1 MKTTQY
7 DKEYCGVD
15 KDKISTVHPLIHK
28 KNFRLFLEFVR
39 DRYEVHTNKDVE
51 QLPKPWTDNPVLQ
64 QYKFTNIRREHDR
77 QSKMYIN
84 GVAERNDLTLNEKI
98 LNAFMFR
105 AWNNYDT
112 FTTLGGPFSM
122 DDILTG
128 EAMQKA
134 RKIVH
139 SVDKQD
145 PNHLWF
151 NSAYNQGSMKGVWRF
166 PDGSGFKVRLSE
178 DEAAKKPGF
187 EPCMPLRMFY
197 LAKYV
202 INNHII
208 DRLLYAED
216 QKEAYEIIRSVPGFA
231 AFMAYQVFVD
241 LTYIEAFKFS
251 ENEFTMAGPGCKRG
265 LDYLFSDAK
274 GMSPEEC
281 LFWLRD
287 NFDRLN
293 AQFPD
298 IGLDLNKL
306 MYDLPEW
313 DRTMNVMSLENCMCE
328 LSKYLKVVYG
338 TGRPRCKYKGV

>member
-7 DKEYCGVD
+7 DKKYCGVD
-15 KDKISTVHPLIHK
+15 QDKISTVHPLIHK

-84 GVAERNDLTLNEKI
+84 GVAECKSLTLNEKI

-112 FTTLGGPFSM
+112 FVTLGGPFSM
-122 DDILTG
+122 DDIVTG

-178 DEAAKKPGF
+178 EEAAKKPGF

-202 INNHII
+202 IDNHII
-208 DRLLYAED
+208 DKLLYAAD
-216 QKEAYEIIRSVPGFA
+216 QKESYEIIRSVPGFA

-241 LTYIEAFKFS
+241 LTYISEFKFS

-274 GMSPEEC
+274 GMTPEEC

-298 IGLDLNKL
+298 IGLDLDKL

-328 LSKYLKVVYG
+328 LRKYLKVVYG